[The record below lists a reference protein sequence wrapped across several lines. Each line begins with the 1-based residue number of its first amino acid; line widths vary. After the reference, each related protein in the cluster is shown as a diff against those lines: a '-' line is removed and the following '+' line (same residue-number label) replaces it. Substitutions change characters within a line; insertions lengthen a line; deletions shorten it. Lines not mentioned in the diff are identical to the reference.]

1 MAWLAAAMW
10 PPTAPEAQ
18 PLAQGGQPS
27 SGPERSARAAW
38 MPKYH
43 DGGVELSAAHDCLEK
58 KCPAQV
64 AAVQANAAPEA
75 SAFRKKRRAL
85 RGNKE
90 AEL

>member
-1 MAWLAAAMW
+1 MLWAREERPSCLDAEVWLQCGLDTCSQSRRSHPRW
-10 PPTAPEAQ
+10 P
-18 PLAQGGQPS
+18 S
-27 SGPERSARAAW
+27 R
-38 MPKYH
+38 YH